1 MRFYLCLLLVAGG
14 VLSGCRHNEPST
26 LAQPARAV
34 QSVVAREQTVP
45 IQEEVVGTVAA
56 ELRAVVSAKVSGA
69 IEQMNAV
76 PGQAVTAGFV
86 IARLHALEITARRD
100 QALAMRDDARQEFER
115 VKQLLEQKIE
125 SQQKFDAVATRHRTA
140 QGALDE
146 ANAMRTYTTLLAPFD
161 GVIVRKR
168 ADQGDLATPGL
179 PLVEIENPQRL
190 RLEAEVPE
198 AAANRIQLGN
208 AYPVTIDAA
217 QMHTNAPVSE
227 IAPSANPFSRTVLI
241 KLNLPRGPALHA
253 GQFGRV
259 TIPTGEK
266 CALIVPASAV
276 VTRGQLEFVFVVSGK
291 TAVMRIVRSGR
302 RAAGGVEILAGLT
315 DGEHVV
321 TDGAENLRDGQ
332 AIQEGTSGY
341 RGEKQGK

>member
-1 MRFYLCLLLVAGG
+1 MRFCLCFVLVTLGA
-14 VLSGCRHNEPST
+14 LAGCRRAAPS
-26 LAQPARAV
+26 LQAQPALAV
-34 QSVVAREQTVP
+34 RTVVAREQTVP

-56 ELRAVVSAKVSGA
+56 ELHAAVSAKVSGA
-69 IEQMNAV
+69 IQQMNAV
-76 PGQAVTAGFV
+76 PGLVVTTGYV

-100 QALAMRDDARQEFER
+100 QALATRDDARQEFER
-115 VKQLLEQKIE
+115 EKQLFEQKIE
-125 SQQKFDAVATRHRTA
+125 SQQKFDAAETRYRTA

-146 ANAMRTYTTLLAPFD
+146 ANAMMTYTTILAPFD
-161 GVIVRKR
+161 GVIVRKL

-179 PLVEIENPQRL
+179 PLVEIENPHRL

-208 AYPVTIDAA
+208 TYQVTIAAA
-217 QMHTNAPVSE
+217 QVHTNAPVSE
-227 IAPSANPFSRTVLI
+227 IAPSANPFSRTVLV
-241 KLNLPRGPALHA
+241 KLDLPRVPTLHA

-266 CALIVPASAV
+266 RAIIVPASAV

-291 TAVMRIVRSGR
+291 TAGMRMVRSGGHT
-302 RAAGGVEILAGLT
+302 AGGVELLAGLT

-321 TDGAENLRDGQ
+321 TDRADSLRDGQ
-332 AIQEGTSGY
+332 NIYVSE
-341 RGEKQGK
+341 